1 MAHWRTMIEK
11 DFLGAWDLVGPDGRT
26 PRDYTM
32 QIAEVKSQSLKTRET
47 PKGKRKCTIRFLK
60 ATKQFVANTTNCET
74 IESLYGGDTDG
85 WIGKLVTLYQTDTRN
100 PKKGGPPMIRCIRV
114 RPKKPGGQAEEIK
127 DRPVDEGMRRDQ
139 DQAFDRNNEPPAREP
154 GED

>member
-11 DFLGAWDLVGPDGRT
+11 DFLGAWDLVGPDGKT
-26 PRDYTM
+26 PRDYTL

-47 PKGKRKCTIRFLK
+47 PKGKRKCTIRFHK

-100 PKKGGPPMIRCIRV
+100 PKGGGQIKCIRV
-114 RPKKPGGQAEEIK
+114 RPKRPNGQAEEIK
-127 DRPVDEGMRRDQ
+127 DRPVDPDMR
-139 DQAFDRNNEPPAREP
+139 QAQNEAYGRNDEAGREP